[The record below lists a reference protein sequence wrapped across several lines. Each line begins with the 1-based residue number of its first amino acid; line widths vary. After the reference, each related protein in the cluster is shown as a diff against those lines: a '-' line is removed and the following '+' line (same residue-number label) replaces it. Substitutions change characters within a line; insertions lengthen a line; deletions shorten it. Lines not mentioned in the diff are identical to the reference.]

1 MPYSGRQ
8 CREKEKNYEESHPSG
23 HRPGACPAD
32 VMALVLTLSQAVSIQ
47 DMNPKDDPLLG
58 TKFSVDAT
66 IPLSTTAE
74 GKDISLSIPV
84 SGISKSALEAA
95 VTTGQVEL
103 SLLRDNSHPYVNKAL
118 FPYAYAGQGHTL

>member
-1 MPYSGRQ
+1 
-8 CREKEKNYEESHPSG
+8 
-23 HRPGACPAD
+23 
-32 VMALVLTLSQAVSIQ
+32 MALVLTLSQAVSIQ